1 MASPLR
7 AMPVKKASCL
17 ATATAST
24 AAISG
29 EAARR
34 SGYDA
39 SR

>member
-1 MASPLR
+1 MARPPR
-7 AMPVKKASCL
+7 AMPARKPSCL
-17 ATATAST
+17 ASATMST

-39 SR
+39 RR